1 MSGADRKIPRFSPLL
16 RTITKDA
23 AVAHRHPYPRISLCT
38 PRYQYKRHLCT
49 RNILISNPGIHMVH
63 HYWRRKGFCMMGFA
77 AGTQNTSVLLVP
89 FRTPP
94 MKCQL
99 SSTVEVI
106 DSRLFHWMQEAQ
118 LACRILT
125 VKHF

>member
-1 MSGADRKIPRFSPLL
+1 
-16 RTITKDA
+16 
-23 AVAHRHPYPRISLCT
+23 
-38 PRYQYKRHLCT
+38 
-49 RNILISNPGIHMVH
+49 
-63 HYWRRKGFCMMGFA
+63 MMGFA

-125 VKHF
+125 VKHISADGAIPNDQHLVVEDAELFFRERRR